1 MNKKDKK
8 KKKKKQRS
16 AMGEEGENYDPEV
29 ALVVQFTQET
39 AHYFNKNKKLR
50 RAVAKELGL
59 KNISKARTVPR
70 PVHWLRRRP

>member
-8 KKKKKQRS
+8 KKKKKRS
-16 AMGEEGENYDPEV
+16 AMGEGENYDPEV
-29 ALVVQFTQET
+29 ALVLQFTQET
-39 AHYFNKNKKLR
+39 AHYFNKDKKLR